1 MTAPE
6 AKIEQ
11 TDEGMVVTSPGWFV
25 VNMADSVWTQDDRG
39 GEWSTFGEPEGEFE
53 QYGIGI
59 HVLRPGQVNGLY
71 HSESVQED
79 FLVLSGECLL
89 LVEEEERQLKAWDFM
104 HFAPG
109 TRHICIGAGDGPCA
123 ILMVGARGEGKK
135 LHYPVTVAG
144 TANVFEANVTVEI
157 LGADGKV
164 VGKTF
169 TTASCGTGC
178 RGKYSVAVPFKV
190 SKAQLGA
197 VLVHDDDAAGTG
209 TPPHSVQIPV
219 TLLP

>member
-1 MTAPE
+1 VTAPE

-135 LHYPVTVAG
+135 LHYPVTELAVKHGVAAPEE
-144 TANVFEANVTVEI
+144 T
-157 LGADGKV
+157 
-164 VGKTF
+164 
-169 TTASCGTGC
+169 
-178 RGKYSVAVPFKV
+178 
-190 SKAQLGA
+190 
-197 VLVHDDDAAGTG
+197 DDAREAYREW
-209 TPPHSVQIPV
+209 PRNFKQVKAMWP
-219 TLLP
+219 L